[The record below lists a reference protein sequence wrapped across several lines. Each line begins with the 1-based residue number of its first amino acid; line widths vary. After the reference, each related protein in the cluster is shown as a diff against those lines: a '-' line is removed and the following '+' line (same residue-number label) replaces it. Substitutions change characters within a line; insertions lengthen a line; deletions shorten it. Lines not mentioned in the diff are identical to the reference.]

1 MKAKKIL
8 ALMLALVMALA
19 LAAPAMAKKDKGSKD
34 KPAGPAVA
42 AVDVDKIEEE
52 PRLSLIENGA
62 KIDTGKYSAIY
73 IKQANDIAIIV
84 QRDDLPGQGRQG
96 RYYGDSRRRHGLAP
110 QEQDHPC

>member
-8 ALMLALVMALA
+8 SLMLALVMALA

-84 QRDDLPGQGRQG
+84 QRDDLRSDEEIIAEARARSEEHTSELQSQR
-96 RYYGDSRRRHGLAP
+96 
-110 QEQDHPC
+110 